1 MADYAEAL
9 RLFNETVQNLS
20 RVADLQRA
28 ETIAE
33 VNAIQAQSVDPS
45 DMGAY
50 NLTMYG
56 IDQVHF
62 MKNNIVDTVGNASNY
77 DLVNNTTVM
86 ALQTDQTAISAS
98 LLSGLADIILAL
110 ASYFS
115 DLVNLLLTHLLL

>member
-1 MADYAEAL
+1 MADYAETL
-9 RLFNETVQNLS
+9 RLFNETVQNMS
-20 RVADLQRA
+20 RIADLQRA

-33 VNAIQAQSVDPS
+33 VNAIQALSVDPA

-86 ALQTDQTAISAS
+86 ALQTDQTGISPS